1 MKRRE
6 LIDSLMGLKISSTFL
21 IWVLLCR
28 YIGALKKGI
37 FFFICSP
44 WKWSHRERQW
54 LEWWEIWA
62 CLVVRRMYDV
72 FCLVGIVIA
81 ELSFNYLGGNF

>member
-1 MKRRE
+1 MKRTDRF
-6 LIDSLMGLKISSTFL
+6 IDGAKDFINFPNLGLVVQIS
-21 IWVLLCR
+21 W
-28 YIGALKKGI
+28 GI
-37 FFFICSP
+37 EEGHFFFFICSP